1 MNQREVS
8 VIYGHLVVFIRHD
21 TAEIRGL
28 VVLTP
33 RQSQFYHPTSV
44 FYFCLGDGQERRLA
58 AFPSK
63 SSIQMN

>member
-8 VIYGHLVVFIRHD
+8 VLYDHLVVFIRHD

-44 FYFCLGDGQERRLA
+44 FKFRLA
-58 AFPSK
+58 SDQDRQNKRFPWQQ
-63 SSIQMN
+63 SI